1 MWTMI
6 FRCLAGR
13 DTLGRHV
20 PEGDPARR
28 HFVDA
33 TAITRRRG
41 GSAAS
46 GAGSVVGALACGS
59 EC

>member
-1 MWTMI
+1 MI

-20 PEGDPARR
+20 PEGDPARQ

-33 TAITRRRG
+33 TVITRRRG
-41 GSAAS
+41 LAAS
-46 GAGSVVGALACGS
+46 GAGRGS